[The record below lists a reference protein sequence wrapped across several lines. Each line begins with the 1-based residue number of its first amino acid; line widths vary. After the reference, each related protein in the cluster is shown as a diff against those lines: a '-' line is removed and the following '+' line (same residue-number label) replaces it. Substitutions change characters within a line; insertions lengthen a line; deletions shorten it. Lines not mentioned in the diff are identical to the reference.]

1 MSICRSNWLLLCF
14 LSHFVYLLSL
24 SRLFLRIHFC
34 SSDADRDW
42 GSLSKAGYDN
52 MQPRYPMDQHVPVQL
67 VSAYRLG
74 GCRWALQREAFVM
87 SRSLSIC
94 SPRDRLKNSVW
105 AGFVWWEVSYSWLKI
120 TSWIKAVGIWVF
132 LVLGGTL
139 AGCQR
144 SGSGIN
150 RILRWSALG
159 QMYDKLVT
167 GDGLVTVWWRFG
179 DGLVMVWWW
188 LKLDILAFFHKQME
202 KICFCDGVTV
212 FFQFSPRACACV
224 RACVRAYIKYDKNRH
239 TVTLSVN
246 YEYFQ
251 N

>member
-105 AGFVWWEVSYSWLKI
+105 AGFVWWEVSWFMIENNLLNQGCGYL
-120 TSWIKAVGIWVF
+120 G
-132 LVLGGTL
+132 VLGVGRNSCRMSAVRQWYQPDPEMIGCGTNVWQV
-139 AGCQR
+139 GNWWR
-144 SGSGIN
+144 F
-150 RILRWSALG
+150 
-159 QMYDKLVT
+159 
-167 GDGLVTVWWRFG
+167 GDGLVTVWWR
-179 DGLVMVWWW
+179 
-188 LKLDILAFFHKQME
+188 LKLDILAHFQKQRENMSWWWLWRFF
-202 KICFCDGVTV
+202 
-212 FFQFSPRACACV
+212 SSSALARA

-246 YEYFQ
+246 YECFLK
-251 N
+251 

>member
-105 AGFVWWEVSYSWLKI
+105 AGFVWWEVSWFMIENNLLNQGCGYL
-120 TSWIKAVGIWVF
+120 G
-132 LVLGGTL
+132 VLGVGRNSCRMS
-139 AGCQR
+139 AVRQWYQPDPGMI
-144 SGSGIN
+144 GSGTN
-150 RILRWSALG
+150 VWQVG
-159 QMYDKLVT
+159 N
-167 GDGLVTVWWRFG
+167 WWRFWG
-179 DGLVMVWWW
+179 GSGEGQSNLKSCLFTKLTRYYRQFCFEENVFGEGLGRV
-188 LKLDILAFFHKQME
+188 LNPQI
-202 KICFCDGVTV
+202 
-212 FFQFSPRACACV
+212 
-224 RACVRAYIKYDKNRH
+224 
-239 TVTLSVN
+239 
-246 YEYFQ
+246 
-251 N
+251 

>member
-14 LSHFVYLLSL
+14 LSLSLSHFVYLLSL

-94 SPRDRLKNSVW
+94 SPRNRLKNSVW
-105 AGFVWWEVSYSWLKI
+105 AGFVWWEVSWFMIENNLLNQGCGYL
-120 TSWIKAVGIWVF
+120 G
-132 LVLGGTL
+132 VLGVGRNSCRMSAVRQWYQPDPEMIGCGTNVWQV
-139 AGCQR
+139 GNWWR
-144 SGSGIN
+144 F
-150 RILRWSALG
+150 
-159 QMYDKLVT
+159 

-179 DGLVMVWWW
+179 DGWNLISLPIFRNRWRKYVFVMV
-188 LKLDILAFFHKQME
+188 
-202 KICFCDGVTV
+202 VTV
-212 FFQFSPRACACV
+212 FFQFIPRACACV
-224 RACVRAYIKYDKNRH
+224 RTRVY
-239 TVTLSVN
+239 
-246 YEYFQ
+246 
-251 N
+251 

>member
-105 AGFVWWEVSYSWLKI
+105 AGFVWWEVSWFMIENNLLNQGCGYL
-120 TSWIKAVGIWVF
+120 G
-132 LVLGGTL
+132 VLGVGRNSCRMS
-139 AGCQR
+139 AVRQWYQPDPGMI
-144 SGSGIN
+144 GSGTN
-150 RILRWSALG
+150 VWQVGNWWRF
-159 QMYDKLVT
+159 

-179 DGLVMVWWW
+179 DGLVTVETWYPCPFSETDGENMFLWR
-188 LKLDILAFFHKQME
+188 
-202 KICFCDGVTV
+202 CDG
-212 FFQFSPRACACV
+212 FFPVYPSRV
-224 RACVRAYIKYDKNRH
+224 RVRAYARILSTIK
-239 TVTLSVN
+239 TVTPSR
-246 YEYFQ
+246 YP
-251 N
+251 